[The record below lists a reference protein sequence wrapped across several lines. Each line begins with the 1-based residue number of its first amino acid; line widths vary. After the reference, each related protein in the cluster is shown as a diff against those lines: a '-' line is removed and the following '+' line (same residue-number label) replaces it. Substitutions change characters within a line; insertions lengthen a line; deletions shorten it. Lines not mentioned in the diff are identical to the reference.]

1 MNKYYHVAEDSVS
14 RRLTGF
20 KKRSE
25 RAQMKSSEVAILVPA
40 FNEEKSLPDTLDS
53 LKKGFKPSQ
62 IVVINDGSE
71 DATPLSAREA
81 GVRVIDMPVNMGIGV
96 TMQTGYRFALRN
108 GFKYAVQCDADGQ
121 HRPEEIPLLIKGMES
136 SGADMVIGS
145 RFVDREAAGFKSLFL
160 RRQVIRFFSGWI
172 NMLTGYKV
180 HDVTSGFRLVN
191 RRIMELFAQE
201 YTFDFPEPESI
212 ILTARRGHKV
222 VEVPVAMR
230 SRQGGVSSIGFF
242 TGLYYM
248 VKVTLGLLLTRVR
261 KKD

>member
-1 MNKYYHVAEDSVS
+1 MDD
-14 RRLTGF
+14 
-20 KKRSE
+20 
-25 RAQMKSSEVAILVPA
+25 SEVAIIVPA
-40 FNEEKSLPDTLDS
+40 YNEEKALPRTLNG
-53 LKKGFKPSQ
+53 LKGRYDPSQ

-71 DATPLSAREA
+71 DDTPISAREA

-121 HRPEEIPLLIKGMES
+121 HRPDEIPLLIKEMES

-172 NMLTGYKV
+172 NMLTGFKV

-191 RRIMELFAQE
+191 ERVMELFAQE

-212 ILTARRGHKV
+212 ILSARRGYKV

-230 SRQGGVSSIGFF
+230 RRQGGVSSIGFS

-248 VKVTLGLLLTRVR
+248 VKVTLGLVLTRLR
-261 KKD
+261 KKV

>member
-1 MNKYYHVAEDSVS
+1 MD
-14 RRLTGF
+14 
-20 KKRSE
+20 
-25 RAQMKSSEVAILVPA
+25 SSEIAILVPA
-40 FNEEKSLPDTLDS
+40 YNEEKALPGTLDS
-53 LKKGFKPSQ
+53 LKSSYNPSQ

-108 GFKYAVQCDADGQ
+108 GFKYALQCDADGQ
-121 HRPEEIPLLIKGMES
+121 HRPEEIPLLIREMES

-145 RFVDREAAGFKSLFL
+145 RFVDRKAAGFKSLFL

-172 NMLTGYKV
+172 NMLTGFKV

-191 RRIMELFAQE
+191 RRIMELFAEE

-222 VEVPVAMR
+222 VEVPVTMR
-230 SRQGGVSSIGFF
+230 SRQGGVSSIGLF

-248 VKVTLGLLLTRVR
+248 VKVTLGLVLTRLR

>member
-1 MNKYYHVAEDSVS
+1 V
-14 RRLTGF
+14 
-20 KKRSE
+20 
-25 RAQMKSSEVAILVPA
+25 KSSELAILVPA
-40 FNEEKSLPDTLDS
+40 YNEEKALPDTLDG
-53 LKKGFKPSQ
+53 LKKGFDRSQ
-62 IVVINDGSE
+62 IVVINDGSK
-71 DATPLSAREA
+71 DTTALSARRA

-121 HRPEEIPLLIKGMES
+121 HRPDEIPLLMRQMES

-145 RFVDREAAGFKSLFL
+145 RFVDRDAAGFKSLFL
-160 RRQVIRFFSGWI
+160 RRQMIRFFSGWI
-172 NMLTGYKV
+172 NMLTGFKV

-191 RRIMELFAQE
+191 ERLMELFAGE
-201 YTFDFPEPESI
+201 YPFDFPEPESI
-212 ILTARRGHKV
+212 ILAAIGGHKV

-230 SRQGGVSSIGFF
+230 RRQAGVSSIGFL

-248 VKVTLGLLLTRVR
+248 VKVTLGLVLTRLR

>member
-1 MNKYYHVAEDSVS
+1 MN
-14 RRLTGF
+14 
-20 KKRSE
+20 
-25 RAQMKSSEVAILVPA
+25 SSEVAILVPA
-40 FNEEKSLPDTLDS
+40 YNEEKALPGTLDS
-53 LKKGFKPSQ
+53 LKDSYDRSQ

-71 DATPLSAREA
+71 DATPISARAA
-81 GVRVIDMPVNMGIGV
+81 GVRVIDMPLNMGIGV
-96 TMQTGYRFALRN
+96 TMMTGYRFALRN

-121 HRPEEIPLLIKGMES
+121 HRPEEIPLLIKEMED

-145 RFVDREAAGFKSLFL
+145 RFIDKEAAGFKSFFL

-172 NMLTGYKV
+172 NMLTGFKV

-191 RRIMELFAQE
+191 KRVMKLFAEE

-212 ILTARRGHKV
+212 ILAARRGHKV

-230 SRQGGVSSIGFF
+230 RRQGGVSSIGLL

-248 VKVTLGLLLTRVR
+248 VKVTLGLVLTRLR
-261 KKD
+261 KND